1 VVLRA
6 DTHTLTQNI
15 RILPNDAKGFSAASL
30 ERMNRQGMRLFTVH
44 EKLHNLVDSMDNT
57 LASLRKIS
65 SPDAAQQ
72 KQIKGLDSMRHEIL
86 ELKRQTIFFDEFKYR
101 RRLSDLYVEV
111 VTSLEPLSP
120 GKEEAITLMEKEYAD
135 IERKVYA
142 LMRN

>member
-1 VVLRA
+1 
-6 DTHTLTQNI
+6 
-15 RILPNDAKGFSAASL
+15 
-30 ERMNRQGMRLFTVH
+30 
-44 EKLHNLVDSMDNT
+44 
-57 LASLRKIS
+57 
-65 SPDAAQQ
+65 
-72 KQIKGLDSMRHEIL
+72 MRHEIL